1 LGIPIVAGR
10 NFTVD
15 EINQTQPVIVI
26 NQTLAKHLWPNQDPI
41 GRHLRTVAKPGAD
54 PLELTVIGI
63 AGDTHQDTLET
74 GTRPE
79 VLRPMVDYTYLTLAV
94 RTAADPASLTSAIKR
109 VVWTLDKDL
118 PVYDVETMND
128 IVDENLGQRR
138 FDSYLMGIFGGLAL
152 LLAGIGIYGVLT
164 STVQQRTPE
173 IGIRMALGARR
184 ENVLRMVMGY
194 GLKLVWIGMAIGLVV
209 GLMVTRV
216 LSSLLFGV
224 SLANPLTYFAVCVGL
239 TLVAVA
245 ACYLP
250 ARAAIKV
257 DPVRALRAE

>member
-1 LGIPIVAGR
+1 
-10 NFTVD
+10 
-15 EINQTQPVIVI
+15 
-26 NQTLAKHLWPNQDPI
+26 
-41 GRHLRTVAKPGAD
+41 
-54 PLELTVIGI
+54 
-63 AGDTHQDTLET
+63 
-74 GTRPE
+74 
-79 VLRPMVDYTYLTLAV
+79 LAV

-224 SLANPLTYFAVCVGL
+224 SLANPLTYLTVCVGL